1 VSEEISWS
9 SAQEQPLLDTEVFNR
24 LVLAL
29 GSEKSI
35 EFANSYIEACKEQ
48 IDDLIEALNTKNFNK
63 IEFTSHK
70 LSSSTGTYGHMRLHY
85 INSYIEECAMNENMP
100 PELKTAESLKELKEL
115 ANNSITALEDHLKE
129 I

>member
-9 SAQEQPLLDTEVFNR
+9 SAQEQILFNSDIFNR

-29 GSEKSI
+29 GTDKAI
-35 EFANSYIEACKEQ
+35 EFAQSYIDACKEQ
-48 IDDLIEALNTKNFNK
+48 SNDLIKALSIQDFTK
-63 IEFTSHK
+63 IEFHSHK

-85 INSYIEECAMNENMP
+85 INNYIEECAMNENMP
-100 PELKTAESLKELKEL
+100 SELTTDSSLEELKNTIHI
-115 ANNSITALEDHLKE
+115 SIEALEKHLTQ